1 MKGEGWLL
9 EAGGEGNG
17 EFLPNGYKV
26 SLWDDEKK
34 IFFFR
39 MAPTA
44 YGNSQAKG
52 RIRVVVASLHHSH
65 SNTRSKLHL

>member
-26 SLWDDEKK
+26 SVWDDEKN
-34 IFFFR
+34 FFFFLGWHPQHMEIPR
-39 MAPTA
+39 L
-44 YGNSQAKG
+44 
-52 RIRVVVASLHHSH
+52 RVESEL
-65 SNTRSKLHL
+65 